1 MKNNVYKES
10 LVFLRK
16 LLLYTKIE
24 DVINESV
31 KIATRLL
38 DAERATLFIYDYEKE
53 ILYSRVGTGLTN
65 QTIELK
71 LDEGVAG
78 WVATN
83 KKIVNIKDVYKDSRF
98 SKVTD
103 SKLRFKTKNMLCAP
117 LISIKGDILGVLQVL
132 NKKRGYF
139 LKRDEQIIEVLA
151 ETIASILENFNLVKE
166 NELMLKS
173 TIKALSSAIDARD
186 PATKGHSERVSKLA
200 VKIGQ
205 QLGYPQERLELL
217 EYAALLHDTGKL
229 GIRDNILLKSGI
241 LTPEEFSIMKKHAE
255 FTYSI
260 LEQIHYPRHL
270 KNIPFIAS
278 AHHEKLDGSGYPK
291 GLTKEQIPE
300 EVRIITVCDVFD
312 ALVAHDRPYKKA
324 MAVEQARAILEEGKE
339 TLFDPKIVDLLFEK
353 KLYEEVITTLPKKTE
368 QTPLP
373 QLIHNLNT

>member
-353 KLYEEVITTLPKKTE
+353 KLYEEVFATLLKKTG
-368 QTPLP
+368 QSPLP

>member
-353 KLYEEVITTLPKKTE
+353 KLYEEIFATLLKKTE